1 MRTMPG
7 LFCATRTPVM
17 LGSSGLI
24 LPTHSLIEGFSS
36 KPSMS
41 MAKRG
46 GEGTKVYLVLS
57 ATSDSKVTRV

>member
-1 MRTMPG
+1 MRTTPG
-7 LFCATRTPVM
+7 LFWATRTPVM

-24 LPTHSLIEGFSS
+24 FPTHSLMAGFKS

-46 GEGTKVYLVLS
+46 GEGTKVYLVLR
-57 ATSDSKVTRV
+57 ATSDSKVTRE